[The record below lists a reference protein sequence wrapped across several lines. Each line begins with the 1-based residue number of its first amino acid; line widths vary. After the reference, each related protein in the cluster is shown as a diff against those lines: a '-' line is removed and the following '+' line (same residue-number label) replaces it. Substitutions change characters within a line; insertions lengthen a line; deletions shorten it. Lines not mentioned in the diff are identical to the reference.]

1 MFYKY
6 TESIK
11 VYRSVFA
18 TIVTFDFMTFDFR
31 LYDFPT
37 FDLLIDEI

>member
-18 TIVTFDFMTFDFR
+18 TIVTFDFRLSTFDFITLR
-31 LYDFPT
+31 LYNFRLT
-37 FDLLIDEI
+37 Y